1 MNFSG
6 KEWLIQRPD
15 FNWGNIRNII
25 HWTEYAFNYKHLNP
39 TFLPFKLLL
48 NPSFVAIDS
57 KKVRVFSTSLFAR
70 REGPAWNSRAKHAS
84 LTRQRR
90 VEPYPTSSLTLAPDL
105 SFDERM
111 FVFLTSANMQ
121 PSLCFP
127 KLGKNATVICLDR
140 LTKRILHV
148 VDVIWPQLPIHFSFS
163 VFFLFKSNRIS
174 KIRWTCAVKI
184 SCRSHKNNRNFCE
197 SHFR

>member
-6 KEWLIQRPD
+6 KELLMQSPD

-25 HWTEYAFNYKHLNP
+25 HYAEYAFNYQHLNP

-57 KKVRVFSTSLFAR
+57 KKVRVSSTSLFAR

-90 VEPYPTSSLTLAPDL
+90 SSLTLAPDL
-105 SFDERM
+105 SFDECM

-127 KLGKNATVICLDR
+127 KLGKNATVICLDS
-140 LTKRILHV
+140 LTKRIFHV
-148 VDVIWPQLPIHFSFS
+148 VDVIWPQLPKHFSFS
-163 VFFLFKSNRIS
+163 VFF
-174 KIRWTCAVKI
+174 VQ
-184 SCRSHKNNRNFCE
+184 E
-197 SHFR
+197 